1 MKFFLKVLFLIL
13 IYFSSAT
20 ADINFQQKKFYY
32 ENLVKNW
39 SKIFPDSNR
48 NAAGPRFF
56 KYLID
61 QDLTY
66 EEFKEYNKF
75 YCPVSG
81 SLINPGEKPDYIYV
95 KELRTQKN
103 ICGEL
108 YRCCWPCS
116 CDVMKHARAE
126 LVEIQLPNDPSLEV
140 DDYWVLTIG
149 DPCHKCDDMPCED
162 LPEEVTAYQCKDGHT
177 QNGLRVFEGKL
188 TTEREG
194 RLVFVMLHNVDTQNL
209 TSSSVPSELL
219 NACQPRI
226 NANPTELQNMSGMGN
241 IFVDLSLVNSSEHY
255 SNNNDDLCQ

>member
-1 MKFFLKVLFLIL
+1 MRIFLKALIFSVFLNSIS
-13 IYFSSAT
+13 FAEV
-20 ADINFQQKKFYY
+20 NFQQKKFYY

-116 CDVMKHARAE
+116 CDLMNYTKVKKIKH
-126 LVEIQLPNDPSLEV
+126 
-140 DDYWVLTIG
+140 
-149 DPCHKCDDMPCED
+149 KF
-162 LPEEVTAYQCKDGHT
+162 KDGS
-177 QNGLRVFEGKL
+177 KKIP
-188 TTEREG
+188 
-194 RLVFVMLHNVDTQNL
+194 VMLHRALFGSLERFIGILIENYAGKFPFWISPLQIQFWAHKMHPHLYLCYILNL
-209 TSSSVPSELL
+209 FL
-219 NACQPRI
+219 
-226 NANPTELQNMSGMGN
+226 
-241 IFVDLSLVNSSEHY
+241 
-255 SNNNDDLCQ
+255 